1 MSILLLVAAAKH
13 RYQKYRN
20 SLDGAPADFLEI
32 SSDIDV
38 NEYTYK
44 VRVCNLLRNVSGQ
57 NSTARK
63 NPLLWRIY
71 LRSLLDVN
79 KNFEESRN
87 ALFAALDECPWNKVI
102 HIIIRLSRDNLWKQ
116 ILTGNLLGWQCLCA
130 TGAFSCA
137 GPNNRKTIANLRIA
151 WRVGNSSERRC
162 DGSNTIWAFVVINI
176 FLWWM

>member
-1 MSILLLVAAAKH
+1 MLVAAAKH

-20 SLDGAPADFLEI
+20 SLDGASNDFIEM
-32 SSDIDV
+32 SSDIDA

-44 VRVCNLLRNVSGQ
+44 VRVCNLLRNISGQ

-63 NPLLWRIY
+63 NPLIWRIY

-102 HIIIRLSRDNLWKQ
+102 LNLIK
-116 ILTGNLLGWQCLCA
+116 
-130 TGAFSCA
+130 
-137 GPNNRKTIANLRIA
+137 
-151 WRVGNSSERRC
+151 
-162 DGSNTIWAFVVINI
+162 
-176 FLWWM
+176 